1 VLREEFDPE
10 TENVYSS
17 EDYGGSEKE
26 NRGMRKVKIV
36 GGAMTK
42 FGRHMDR
49 NLKSLVAEAVN
60 GALKDAGLTKEQI
73 QGVWVGN
80 ASQGV
85 LTGQESIRGQ
95 VVMRAMG
102 IGGIPVINVENA
114 CASSAT
120 ALQGARAMVALGEMD
135 VALVVGMEKMYFED
149 RGKVLPAFTGCMD
162 VEILPQLLQEFA
174 EQEEKV
180 KKEREARGEGQK
192 EKSGQRTVFMDVY
205 AIMARDHMK
214 KYGTTQRQLAVI
226 SSKNHYHS
234 SMNPLAQYR
243 NTFTVEEVLAAP
255 EVAWPLT
262 RPMCSPIGDGAAAV
276 VICSEEF
283 ARKIGVTHGVEVA
296 ACMLASGED
305 LPPGKESTLA
315 RLAGR
320 AYERAGIGP
329 EDLDVAELHDATAFG
344 ELYVTEELGFCPLG
358 EGGPFAEAGHST
370 LGGKLPINVSGGL
383 ESQGHPIGATGV
395 RQVVEVYWHLAGGGR
410 AGKRQVEGARAG
422 LAQNAGGTV
431 GSSEAALS
439 VTILKK

>member
-1 VLREEFDPE
+1 
-10 TENVYSS
+10 
-17 EDYGGSEKE
+17 
-26 NRGMRKVKIV
+26 MHQVKII
-36 GGAMTK
+36 GGAMTR

-60 GALKDAGLTKEQI
+60 GAFKDSGVTKEQLG
-73 QGVWVGN
+73 GVWVGN

-85 LTGQESIRGQ
+85 LQGQESVRGQ

-102 IGGIPVINVENA
+102 IGGIPVVNVENA

-120 ALQGARAMVALGEMD
+120 ALHGARSMVALGEID

-149 RGKVLPAFTGCMD
+149 RSKALPAFTGCLD
-162 VEILPQLLQEFA
+162 VEILPQLMQAFE
-174 EQEEKV
+174 EQEEKIR
-180 KKEREARGEGQK
+180 KERQAKGETEK
-192 EKSGQRTVFMDVY
+192 EKSGQRSVFMDVY
-205 AIMARDHMK
+205 AQMATKHME

-234 SMNPLAQYR
+234 SMNPFAQYQT
-243 NTFTVEEVLAAP
+243 TFTVEEVLAAP

-283 ARKIGVTHGVEVA
+283 AKKIGADHSVEVA

-305 LPPGKESTLA
+305 PEKEKESSTLA
-315 RLAGR
+315 RLAR
-320 AYERAGIGP
+320 SAYERAGIGP
-329 EDLDVAELHDATAFG
+329 EDINLAEVHDASAIG
-344 ELYVTEELGFCPLG
+344 ELYATEELGFCSLG
-358 EGGPFAEAGHST
+358 QGGFFAEGGHTT
-370 LGGKLPINVSGGL
+370 LGGKLPVNVSGGL

-395 RQVVEVYWHLAGGGR
+395 RQVVELYWHLAGAGR
-410 AGKRQVEGARAG
+410 AGKRQVEKARIG
-422 LAQNAGGTV
+422 LAQNAGGSIN
-431 GSSEAALS
+431 SSEAALS

>member
-1 VLREEFDPE
+1 
-10 TENVYSS
+10 
-17 EDYGGSEKE
+17 
-26 NRGMRKVKIV
+26 MHKVEII

-60 GALKDAGLTKEQI
+60 GALKDAGVSKEQI

-80 ASQGV
+80 ASQG
-85 LTGQESIRGQ
+85 LLQGQESIRGQ

-102 IGGIPVINVENA
+102 IGGIPVVNVENA

-120 ALQGARAMVALGEMD
+120 ALHGARAVVALGEMD

-149 RGKVLPAFTGCMD
+149 RSKVLPAFTGCMD
-162 VEILPQLLQEFA
+162 VEALPQLMKAFA
-174 EQEEKV
+174 EQEEKI
-180 KKEREARGEGQK
+180 KKEREVRGEGEK

-205 AIMARDHMK
+205 AIAARNHMK

-234 SMNPLAQYR
+234 SMNPLAQYQ

-276 VICSEEF
+276 IICSEDF
-283 ARKIGVTHGVEVA
+283 ARRIGASHGVEVA
-296 ACMLASGED
+296 ACMLGSGED
-305 LPPGKESTLA
+305 PTAEKKESTLA
-315 RLAGR
+315 RLAKR

-329 EDLDVAELHDATAFG
+329 EDIDVAEAHDATAFG

-358 EGGPFAEAGHST
+358 DGGPFAEAGHSSF
-370 LGGKLPINVSGGL
+370 GGKLPVNVSGGL

-395 RQVVEVYWHLAGGGR
+395 RQVVEVYYHLAGGGR
-410 AGKRQVEGARAG
+410 AGKRQVEGAKVG